1 MKSKTFEEFGKGL
14 LGFANLIGGFSLINT
29 LFGNNHNLP
38 IGITFFVVLYITV
51 GSYIAGLKLIDKGEE

>member
-14 LGFANLIGGFSLINT
+14 IGFANLIGGFSVINS

-38 IGITFFVVLYITV
+38 VGVTFFVVLYITI
-51 GSYIAGLKLIDKGEE
+51 GSYVAGLKLIDKGEK

>member
-14 LGFANLIGGFSLINT
+14 IGFANLIGGFSVINS

-38 IGITFFVVLYITV
+38 VGVTFFIVLYVTIGCYV
-51 GSYIAGLKLIDKGEE
+51 AGLKLIDKGEK